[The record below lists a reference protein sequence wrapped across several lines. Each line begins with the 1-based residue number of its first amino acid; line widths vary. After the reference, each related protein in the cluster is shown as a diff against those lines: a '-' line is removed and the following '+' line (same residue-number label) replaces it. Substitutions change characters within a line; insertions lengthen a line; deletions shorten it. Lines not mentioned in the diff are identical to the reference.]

1 MNRNE
6 PSPILCG
13 TDFSECSRLAAN
25 VSAALAKQLSVPLL
39 LVHVSEPLPVEV
51 REAMKAISPPDAS
64 GVTLLEEGERLRKLG
79 AVVATRF
86 LTGTADEELIGLAQ

>member
-1 MNRNE
+1 
-6 PSPILCG
+6 
-13 TDFSECSRLAAN
+13 
-25 VSAALAKQLSVPLL
+25 
-39 LVHVSEPLPVEV
+39 
-51 REAMKAISPPDAS
+51 MKAISPPDAS